1 MKIGIDISILYIR
14 NYQNLTLKV
23 NYEKYWMEP
32 NRKISITSS
41 MFSDVMNKIVYIKG
55 NVMIITR
62 S

>member
-32 NRKISITSS
+32 NRKSSITSS

-55 NVMIITR
+55 NVVIITR

>member
-32 NRKISITSS
+32 NRKSSITSS